1 LAGLLHLTLWYLKSF
16 LSKTKKEYTF
26 IFNMWIEENN
36 ELKKSFKFSNY
47 LEALAFVNSISSDIE
62 KLGHHPIITLT
73 WGRVDIATQ
82 THDAGNTVTDK
93 DYQLTTLINTHYE
106 QS

>member
-1 LAGLLHLTLWYLKSF
+1 LAGLLQLQLCYLKCF

-26 IFNMWIEENN
+26 IVNMWIEENN
-36 ELKKSFKFSNY
+36 ELKRSFKFSNY
-47 LEALAFVNSISSDIE
+47 LEALEFVNSLTEDIE
-62 KLGHHPIITLT
+62 KLGHHPVITLT

-82 THDAGNTVTDK
+82 THDEGNIVTTK
-93 DYQLTTLINTHYE
+93 DHQLTELINTHYE